1 MIVMKIMRG
10 MIMDM
15 AHMMTKQKIWTTQL
29 VLWNV
34 VIVGVVIIE
43 VNAWSTLG

>member
-1 MIVMKIMRG
+1 MITIVMKIMRG

-15 AHMMTKQKIWTTQL
+15 ARTTQL

-34 VIVGVVIIE
+34 VIEGVVIIE

>member
-1 MIVMKIMRG
+1 
-10 MIMDM
+10 MDM
-15 AHMMTKQKIWTTQL
+15 ARTTQL

-34 VIVGVVIIE
+34 VIEGVVIIE